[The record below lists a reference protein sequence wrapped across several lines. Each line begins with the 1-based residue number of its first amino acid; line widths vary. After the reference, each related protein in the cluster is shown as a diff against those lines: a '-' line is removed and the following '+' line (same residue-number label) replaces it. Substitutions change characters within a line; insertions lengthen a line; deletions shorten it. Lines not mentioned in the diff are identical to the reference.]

1 MRQIY
6 AKEGHN
12 ITERVALGLVGVSLL
27 KSRKTSK
34 VMKMYFSQVLEGE
47 CERYDSRKG
56 GSIGNGRNRSLRRI
70 CAKAKGHLSNICVC
84 ITHIY
89 KEIDGC
95 IKEMGA

>member
-1 MRQIY
+1 VRQIY

-70 CAKAKGHLSNICVC
+70 CAKEGALIKYMCVNNS
-84 ITHIY
+84 HI
-89 KEIDGC
+89 
-95 IKEMGA
+95 